1 METSVELHVFFSWS
15 CFVVIIVF
23 LFFTICSFL
32 CCLIFS
38 LLSVFF
44 LISLNLVKSDNGFL
58 VGLLSTREKDDS
70 SEPLTCEDQLIP
82 EADTLKSIE
91 VLEPELKLFP
101 VCQMVAPN
109 LLQHGMHTMILLI
122 TPS

>member
-1 METSVELHVFFSWS
+1 METSVKLHVFFLGSYIIVI
-15 CFVVIIVF
+15 VVIF
-23 LFFTICSFL
+23 LTGRSSL
-32 CCLIFS
+32 SSLLFS

>member
-1 METSVELHVFFSWS
+1 MEASVELHVFFLGSYIIVI
-15 CFVVIIVF
+15 VVIF
-23 LFFTICSFL
+23 LTGRGSL
-32 CCLIFS
+32 SSLLFS

>member
-1 METSVELHVFFSWS
+1 METSVELHVFFLGS
-15 CFVVIIVF
+15 CIIIVIVVIF
-23 LFFTICSFL
+23 LTGRSFL
-32 CCLIFS
+32 CSLLFS

-91 VLEPELKLFP
+91 MLEPELKLFP

>member
-1 METSVELHVFFSWS
+1 METSVKLHVFFLGSYIIVI
-15 CFVVIIVF
+15 VVIF
-23 LFFTICSFL
+23 LTGRGSL
-32 CCLIFS
+32 SSLLFS

-109 LLQHGMHTMILLI
+109 LLQHGMHTMVLFI

>member
-1 METSVELHVFFSWS
+1 METSVKLHVFFLGSYIIVI
-15 CFVVIIVF
+15 VVIF
-23 LFFTICSFL
+23 LTGRGSL
-32 CCLIFS
+32 SSLLFS